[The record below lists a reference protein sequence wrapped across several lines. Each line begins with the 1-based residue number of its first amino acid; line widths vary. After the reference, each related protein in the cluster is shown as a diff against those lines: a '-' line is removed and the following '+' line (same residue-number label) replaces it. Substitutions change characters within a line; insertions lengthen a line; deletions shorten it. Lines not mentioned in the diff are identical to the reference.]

1 MLSRVALLLPLVL
14 SAQAKDLTFW
24 DPATSLTKGENIK
37 VTKKAGCAIHGQLIN
52 ATADA
57 ISVQTKK
64 AELTIP
70 RPEIATVGT
79 KLKASNT
86 GKIVGAA
93 IGAVGGFAAGAAL
106 GIGWGIQGY
115 KAIYKGQ

>member
-1 MLSRVALLLPLVL
+1 M
-14 SAQAKDLTFW
+14 LTFL
-24 DPATSLTKGENIK
+24 DRL
-37 VTKKAGCAIHGQLIN
+37 C
-52 ATADA
+52 
-57 ISVQTKK
+57 ISVAGPRMQ
-64 AELTIP
+64 AELNIP

-79 KLKASNT
+79 KLKASNM

-106 GIGWGIQGY
+106 GTRLSNEGQGDKAGLTAAGTALGAALGIGWGIQGY